1 MRPIALSLTALI
13 SVSVLHADAAAAQTA
28 EAEAVRFHS
37 AQSSARSTR
46 SGGVSLS
53 GASLHARLLTA
64 LAGGA
69 VGAGLGF
76 FASQVF
82 TSDWDTDRDDE
93 SIDRR
98 PWAAVGGS
106 IGFAVGF
113 SFPLTGRSSARRQAS
128 IAPPT
133 GPPPITAEE
142 MGGTGVST
150 AYEAVEL
157 LRPAWLT
164 PRGVHTLR
172 EDATERIRAYLD
184 DVELGGVHALREV
197 NAQDISSI
205 HFLDAA
211 ASTYRWGAG
220 HSHGAILVLTEDGSS
235 REVRVGRGSEYLQE

>member
-1 MRPIALSLTALI
+1 MRLIALGSALLI
-13 SVSVLHADAAAAQTA
+13 SLSVIDAGELAGQTSDA
-28 EAEAVRFHS
+28 LTFRS
-37 AQSSARSTR
+37 AQFADRRSSARGDLLAGS
-46 SGGVSLS
+46 SF
-53 GASLHARLLTA
+53 HARLLTA

-82 TSDWDTDRDDE
+82 TSDWDTGQDDE